1 MLVFPRAGVIGPVVE
16 CMGVVSDADLAGDG
30 SSKREVGEISVM
42 SCRVRVSL
50 DLSDRVQY
58 LLRRVLI
65 YDKCIDNRS

>member
-1 MLVFPRAGVIGPVVE
+1 
-16 CMGVVSDADLAGDG
+16 MGVVSDADLAGDG
-30 SSKREVGEISVM
+30 SSKREVGELSVM

-50 DLSDRVQY
+50 DLADRVQY